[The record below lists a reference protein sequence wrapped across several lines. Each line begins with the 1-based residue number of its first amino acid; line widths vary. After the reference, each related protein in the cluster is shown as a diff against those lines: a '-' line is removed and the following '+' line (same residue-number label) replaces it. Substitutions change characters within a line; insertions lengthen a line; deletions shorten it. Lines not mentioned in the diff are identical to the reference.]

1 MSGADSGPLRRVAL
15 LAFVLVATAAATQ
28 LLTYALGADG
38 LSTPELGILPLFAL
52 TFAWICYAFATALIG
67 FLLHLVGEPGGAP
80 GARLRPPRSGP
91 ATGRT
96 ALVMPIFHEDTTWV
110 AARLAA
116 VYRSLAATGR
126 LDEFDLFIL
135 SDSRKRDVVQ
145 AEQVM
150 WARLCAEL
158 GAAGRLFYRVRSD
171 NEGRKAGN
179 IADFC
184 RNWGAGYRYFVVLD
198 ADSVMTGA
206 TLVHLVELMEGNPS
220 AGLIQTVPQPAGGR
234 TLFARIQQFAARLYG
249 PLCATGMA
257 YWYLDRN
264 NYWGHN
270 AIIRTGAFM
279 SSAGLPLLAGAPPLG
294 GEIMSHD
301 FVEAALL
308 RRAGWSVWLVPE
320 IGGSYEEL
328 PPTIS
333 DYAKR
338 DRRWCL
344 GNLQH
349 VRLLAAKG
357 LCPVSRLH
365 LACGAFSYLASPM
378 WLLLLLL
385 TTFEALRAVYLED
398 PSDRSLFP
406 AWPFAEHV
414 DLLGLFLVAMIMLLL
429 PKLMAL
435 ALALGTPARRA
446 ALGGAAA
453 MIKSTL
459 AEIVFSALLAPILML
474 KQTVAVVDIL
484 LGGCVTWGGQSR
496 DGAAESLR
504 VALRAYGA
512 PTLLGASW
520 ALLTWLLTPT
530 LLPWLAPVLLGLVL
544 AIPLAMLSGR
554 VDLGV
559 AAGRRGWFLVPEEIE
574 PPRELAWMGNRIA
587 AAPAPTTAPH
597 LAPTG

>member
-1 MSGADSGPLRRVAL
+1 MSGVDSGPLRRVAL

-28 LLTYALGADG
+28 LLTNAMGADG
-38 LSTPELGILPLFAL
+38 LSVPEIGILPLFAL
-52 TFAWICYAFATALIG
+52 TFGWICYAFATALVG
-67 FLLHLVGEPGGAP
+67 FVLHLVGEPGGAP
-80 GARLRPPRSGP
+80 GDRLRPPGNGP
-91 ATGRT
+91 TTART
-96 ALVMPIFHEDTTWV
+96 ALVMPIYHEDPVRV
-110 AARLAA
+110 AARLTA
-116 VYRSLAATGR
+116 VYRSLADTGR
-126 LDEFDLFIL
+126 LAEFDLFIL

-158 GAAGRLFYRVRSD
+158 GAAGRLFYRVRSE

-179 IADFC
+179 IAEFC
-184 RNWGAGYRYFVVLD
+184 RNWGAGYRYFIVLD
-198 ADSVMTGA
+198 ADSVMSGA
-206 TLVHLVELMEGNPS
+206 TLVHLVELMEANPS
-220 AGLIQTVPQPAGGR
+220 AGLIQTVPQPVGGS

-279 SSAGLPLLAGAPPLG
+279 SSAGLPKLAGLPPLG

-320 IGGSYEEL
+320 LGGSYEEL

-357 LCPVSRLH
+357 LCPISRVH
-365 LACGAFSYLASPM
+365 MAAGAFSYLASPM

-414 DLLGLFLVAMIMLLL
+414 DLLGLFCIAIAMLLL
-429 PKLMAL
+429 PKLLAL
-435 ALALGTPARRA
+435 GLALGTPERRNA
-446 ALGGAAA
+446 MGGAGT
-453 MIKSTL
+453 MIKSAL

-474 KQTVAVVDIL
+474 KQTAAVIGIL
-484 LGGCVTWGGQSR
+484 LGGCVSWGGQSR
-496 DGAAESLR
+496 DGSAEGWR
-504 VALRAYGA
+504 VAILSYGV
-512 PTLLGASW
+512 PTLIGGSW
-520 ALLTWLLTPT
+520 ALLTWLLTPV
-530 LLPWLAPVLLGLVL
+530 LLPWLLPVLLGLVL
-544 AIPLAMLSGR
+544 AIPLAQLSGR
-554 VDLGV
+554 SDLGL
-559 AAGRRGWFLVPEEIE
+559 AAARRGWFLVPEEID
-574 PPRELAWMGNRIA
+574 PPRELAWMGTRIA
-587 AAPAPTTAPH
+587 AAPAPTAAPG
-597 LAPTG
+597 LAATG